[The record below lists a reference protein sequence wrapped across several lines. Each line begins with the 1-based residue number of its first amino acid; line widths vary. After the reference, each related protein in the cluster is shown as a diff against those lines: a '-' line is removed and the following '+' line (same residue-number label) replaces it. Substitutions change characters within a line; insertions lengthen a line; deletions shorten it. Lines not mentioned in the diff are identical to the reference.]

1 MLPYTAGSCERG
13 GGPPRLNMIRVLLYG
28 LGPIGA
34 MVGRQLAARD
44 GFRIVGA
51 IDVDPAKVGRDAG
64 EIAGLP
70 RPLRVKVDPDARHA
84 IKKSKPDVV
93 VLCTSSSLRGVMP
106 QIENVLK
113 AKVPIV
119 TTTEELSYPVRRNA
133 ALAKKIDAMAKR
145 AKVAV
150 LSTGVNPGF
159 VMDALPIT
167 LTVACERIDSVTV
180 HRIQDA
186 RTRRLPFQQK
196 IGVGLSREQFQREVE
211 RGSIR
216 HVGLAES
223 ISMIAD
229 AVGWQL
235 DRITDDVKPKMA
247 DATVAS
253 EFLAVDP
260 GYVSGIVQDGVG
272 YRHGTPVITMHMEAY
287 LGAPQSYDEVRVQGV
302 PNLTLRIPGGVP
314 GDIATASIV
323 VNSIP
328 KVLAARPGLRTMKD
342 LPVPSYYSGR

>member
-1 MLPYTAGSCERG
+1 MV
-13 GGPPRLNMIRVLLYG
+13 RVLLYG

-34 MVGRQLAARD
+34 MVARQLAVRD

-51 IDVDPAKVGRDAG
+51 VDVDPAKVGRDVAA
-64 EIAGLP
+64 IAGLP

-84 IKKSKPDVV
+84 IRKSKPDIV
-93 VLCTSSSLRGVMP
+93 VLCTSSSVRGVMP
-106 QIENVLK
+106 QIEGILK
-113 AKVPIV
+113 AKVAIV
-119 TTTEELSYPVRRNA
+119 TTTEELSYPVRRNVP
-133 ALAKKIDAMAKR
+133 LARTIDAMARR

-159 VMDALPIT
+159 VMDTLPIM
-167 LTVACERIDSVTV
+167 LTVACERVESIAVT
-180 HRIQDA
+180 RIQDA
-186 RTRRLPFQQK
+186 RRRRVPFQQK
-196 IGVGLSREQFQREVE
+196 IGAGLSPDQFWREVE

-229 AVGWQL
+229 ALQWQL
-235 DRITDDVKPKMA
+235 DRITDEVKPRIA
-247 DATVAS
+247 EATVAS

-260 GYVSGIVQDGVG
+260 GYVSGIIQDGVG
-272 YRHGTPVITMHMEAY
+272 YRHGTPVISMHIEAF
-287 LGAPQSYDEVRVQGV
+287 LGATESYDEVRVQGV
-302 PNLTLRIPGGVP
+302 PNLTLRVPGGVP

-328 KVLAARPGLRTMKD
+328 RVLASRPGLQTMKD

>member
-1 MLPYTAGSCERG
+1 
-13 GGPPRLNMIRVLLYG
+13 MIRVLLYG
-28 LGPIGA
+28 LGPIGV
-34 MVGRQLAARD
+34 MVGRQLATRD

-51 IDVDPAKVGRDAG
+51 VDIDPAKVGRDVA
-64 EIAGLP
+64 EIAGLA
-70 RPLRVKVDPDARHA
+70 RPLRVKVNPDARRA
-84 IKKSKPDVV
+84 IKKSNPDVV
-93 VLCTSSSLRGVMP
+93 VLCTSSSVRAVMP
-106 QIENVLK
+106 QIEGVLRSRV
-113 AKVPIV
+113 AIV

-133 ALAKKIDAMAKR
+133 AVAKKIDTLARK

-159 VMDALPIT
+159 VMDALPIM
-167 LTVACERIDSVTV
+167 LTVACERVESVTV
-180 HRIQDA
+180 NRVQDA

-196 IGVGLSREQFQREVE
+196 VGAGLSREQFQREVD

-229 AVGWQL
+229 ALGWRL
-235 DRITDDVKPKMA
+235 DRITDDVRPKIA
-247 DATVAS
+247 EVTVAS

-260 GYVSGIVQDGVG
+260 GYVSGIIQDGIG
-272 YRHGTPVITMHMEAY
+272 YRHGAQVITMHMEAY
-287 LGAPQSYDEVRVQGV
+287 LGAPESFDEVRLKGV
-302 PNLTLRIPGGVP
+302 PPLHLRIPGGVP

-328 KVLAARPGLRTMKD
+328 KVLSARPGLQTMKD
-342 LPVPSYYSGR
+342 LPVPSYFGGHV

>member
-1 MLPYTAGSCERG
+1 
-13 GGPPRLNMIRVLLYG
+13 MIRVLLYG

-34 MVGRQLAARD
+34 LVARQLASRD

-51 IDVDPAKVGRDAG
+51 VDVDPAKVGHDVG
-64 EIAGLP
+64 EIAGLS
-70 RPLRVKVDPDARHA
+70 RPLRVKIDPDAANA

-93 VLCTSSSLRGVMP
+93 VLCTSSSIRAVTP
-106 QIENVLK
+106 QIEGVLK
-113 AKVPIV
+113 AKIPIV
-119 TTTEELSYPVRRNA
+119 ATTEELSYPVKRNA
-133 ALAKKIDAMAKR
+133 PLARRIDALAKK

-159 VMDALPIT
+159 VMDVLPII
-167 LTVACERIDSVTV
+167 LTVACERIESVAVTRV
-180 HRIQDA
+180 QDG

-196 IGVGLSREQFQREVE
+196 IGAGLSREQFQREVE

-223 ISMIAD
+223 ISMIA
-229 AVGWQL
+229 AALGWQL
-235 DRITDDVKPKMA
+235 DRITDDVKPKLA
-247 DATVAS
+247 DVTVAS

-272 YRHGTPVITMHMEAY
+272 YRYGTPIIRMHLEAY
-287 LGAPQSYDEVRVQGV
+287 LGAPESYDEVKVLGV

-314 GDIATASIV
+314 GDVATASIV

-328 KVLAARPGLRTMKD
+328 KVLSARPGLQTMKD
-342 LPVPSYYSGR
+342 LPVPSYYSGRGQ

>member
-1 MLPYTAGSCERG
+1 
-13 GGPPRLNMIRVLLYG
+13 MIRALLYG

-34 MVGRQLAARD
+34 MVGRQLATRV

-51 IDVDPAKVGRDAG
+51 IDVDPSKVGRDVG
-64 EIAGLP
+64 EVAGLP
-70 RPLRVKVDPDARHA
+70 RPIRVRVSPDARST
-84 IKKSKPDVV
+84 IKESKPDIVV
-93 VLCTSSSLRGVMP
+93 VCTSSSVRAVMP
-106 QIENVLK
+106 QLAEVLK
-113 AKVPIV
+113 AKVAVV
-119 TTTEELSYPVRRNA
+119 TTTEELSFPIRRNA
-133 ALAKKIDAMAKR
+133 PLARKIDAMAKKS
-145 AKVAV
+145 KVAV
-150 LSTGVNPGF
+150 LATGVNPGF
-159 VMDALPIT
+159 VMDALPVA

-180 HRIQDA
+180 NRIQDA

-196 IGVGLSREQFQREVE
+196 IGAGLSSEQFRREVE

-229 AVGWQL
+229 ALGWRL
-235 DRITDDVKPKMA
+235 DRIIDEVKPRIA
-247 DATVAS
+247 DATVSS

-260 GYVSGIVQDGVG
+260 GYVSGIIQDAAG

-287 LGAPQSYDEVRVQGV
+287 LGAPESYDEIRLEGS
-302 PNLTLRIPGGVP
+302 PRLTLRIPGGVP

-328 KVLAARPGLRTMKD
+328 KVLSARPGLHTMRD
-342 LPVPSYYSGR
+342 LPLPSFYPG

>member
-1 MLPYTAGSCERG
+1 
-13 GGPPRLNMIRVLLYG
+13 
-28 LGPIGA
+28 
-34 MVGRQLAARD
+34 
-44 GFRIVGA
+44 VGA
-51 IDVDPAKVGRDAG
+51 VDVDPAKVGRDAG

-70 RPLRVKVDPDARHA
+70 RPLRVKVSPDARA
-84 IKKSKPDVV
+84 TIKQGKPDVV
-93 VLCTSSSLRGVMP
+93 VLCTSSSVRAVMP
-106 QIENVLK
+106 QIEDVLK
-113 AKVPIV
+113 AKVAIV

-145 AKVAV
+145 ARVAV
-150 LSTGVNPGF
+150 LATGVNPGF

-167 LTVACERIDSVTV
+167 LTAACERIESVTV

-196 IGVGLSREQFQREVE
+196 IGAGLSRDQFQREVE

-229 AVGWQL
+229 ALGWRL
-235 DRITDDVKPKMA
+235 DRITDEVKPKMA
-247 DATVAS
+247 DTTVSS
-253 EFLAVDP
+253 EFLAVDA

-287 LGAPQSYDEVRVQGV
+287 LGAPEPYDEVRIAGV
-302 PNLTLRIPGGVP
+302 PNLLLRIPGGVP

-328 KVLAARPGLRTMKD
+328 KVLSAQPGLQTMKD
-342 LPVPSYYSGR
+342 LPIPSYYSGR

>member
-1 MLPYTAGSCERG
+1 MV
-13 GGPPRLNMIRVLLYG
+13 RVLLYG
-28 LGPIGA
+28 LGPIGV
-34 MVGRQLAARD
+34 MVARQLAVRD

-51 IDVDPAKVGRDAG
+51 IDVDPAKVGRDVAA
-64 EIAGLP
+64 IAGLP

-84 IKKSKPDVV
+84 IRKSKPDVV
-93 VLCTSSSLRGVMP
+93 VLCTSSSVRGVMP
-106 QIENVLK
+106 QIEVILK

-119 TTTEELSYPVRRNA
+119 TTTEELSYPVRRNVP
-133 ALAKKIDAMAKR
+133 LARTIDAMARR

-159 VMDALPIT
+159 VMDTLPIM
-167 LTVACERIDSVTV
+167 LTVACERVESVAVT
-180 HRIQDA
+180 RIQDA
-186 RTRRLPFQQK
+186 RRRRLPFQQK
-196 IGVGLSREQFQREVE
+196 IGAGLSLEQFWREVD

-216 HVGLAES
+216 HIGLAES

-229 AVGWQL
+229 ALAWQL
-235 DRITDDVKPKMA
+235 DRITDEVKPRLA
-247 DATVAS
+247 ETTVAS

-272 YRHGTPVITMHMEAY
+272 YRHGTPVISMHMEAY
-287 LGAPQSYDEVRVQGV
+287 LGASESYDEVRVQGV

-328 KVLAARPGLRTMKD
+328 RVLSSRPGLQTMKD

>member
-1 MLPYTAGSCERG
+1 
-13 GGPPRLNMIRVLLYG
+13 MIRVLLYG
-28 LGPIGA
+28 LGPIGV

-51 IDVDPAKVGRDAG
+51 VDVDPAKVGRDAG

-84 IKKSKPDVV
+84 IRTSKPDVV
-93 VLCTSSSLRGVMP
+93 VLCTASSIRGVMP
-106 QIENVLK
+106 QIEGVLK
-113 AKVPIV
+113 LKVPIV

-133 ALAKKIDAMAKR
+133 ALARTIDAMAKR
-145 AKVAV
+145 SKVAV

-159 VMDALPIT
+159 VMDALPIM
-167 LTVACERIDSVTV
+167 LTVACERVASVTV
-180 HRIQDA
+180 NRIQDA

-196 IGVGLSREQFQREVE
+196 IGAGLSREQFLREVE

-223 ISMIAD
+223 ISMIA
-229 AVGWQL
+229 AALGWQL
-235 DRITDDVKPKMA
+235 DRITDDVRPKMA

-260 GYVSGIVQDGVG
+260 GYVSGIIQDGVG
-272 YRHGTPVITMHMEAY
+272 YRHGSAVITMHMEAY
-287 LGAPQSYDEVRVQGV
+287 LGAPESYDEVRVLGV

-328 KVLAARPGLRTMKD
+328 RVLSARPGLQTMKD
-342 LPVPSYYSGR
+342 LPVPSFYGGR

>member
-1 MLPYTAGSCERG
+1 
-13 GGPPRLNMIRVLLYG
+13 MIRVLLYG
-28 LGPIGA
+28 LGPIGVLVA
-34 MVGRQLAARD
+34 RQLATRD

-51 IDVDPAKVGRDAG
+51 VDVDPAKVGQDVG
-64 EIAGLP
+64 DIAGLE
-70 RPLRVKVDPDARHA
+70 RPLRVRIVPDARHA

-93 VLCTSSSLRGVMP
+93 VLCTASSIRGVMP
-106 QIENVLK
+106 QIEGVLK
-113 AKVPIV
+113 AKVAIV

-133 ALAKKIDAMAKR
+133 GLAKRIDAMAKR
-145 AKVAV
+145 ARVAV

-159 VMDALPIT
+159 VMDSLPIM
-167 LTVACERIDSVTV
+167 LTVACERIESVSV
-180 HRIQDA
+180 SRVQDA

-196 IGVGLSREQFQREVE
+196 IGAGLSRQQFQREAE
-211 RGSIR
+211 RGAIR
-216 HVGLAES
+216 HVGFAES

-229 AVGWQL
+229 ALGWQL
-235 DRITDDVKPKMA
+235 DSITEEVKPRIA

-260 GYVSGIVQDGVG
+260 GYVSGIVQDSVG
-272 YRHGTPVITMHMEAY
+272 YRHGTPVITLHLEAY
-287 LGAPQSYDEVRVQGV
+287 LGAPESYDEVRVQGV
-302 PNLTLRIPGGVP
+302 PSLTLRIPGGVP

-328 KVLAARPGLRTMKD
+328 KVLSARPGLRTMKD

>member
-1 MLPYTAGSCERG
+1 
-13 GGPPRLNMIRVLLYG
+13 MIRVLLYG
-28 LGPIGA
+28 LGPIGV
-34 MVGRQLAARD
+34 MVGRQLATRD

-51 IDVDPAKVGRDAG
+51 VDVDPAKVGHDLA

-70 RPLRVKVDPDARHA
+70 RALRVRVTPDARKA
-84 IKKSKPDVV
+84 IRQGRPDIV
-93 VLCTSSSLRGVMP
+93 VLCTSSSVDAVMP
-106 QIENVLK
+106 QVQDVLK
-113 AKVPIV
+113 ARVPIV
-119 TTTEELSYPVRRNA
+119 TTTEELCYPVRRNVPLA
-133 ALAKKIDAMAKR
+133 RKIDALAKK

-159 VMDALPIT
+159 VMDILPIV
-167 LTVACERIDSVTV
+167 LTVACERIDSVKV
-180 HRIQDA
+180 NRIQDA

-196 IGVGLSREQFQREVE
+196 IGTGLTRAQFQREVE
-211 RGSIR
+211 RGAIR

-229 AVGWQL
+229 ALDWQL
-235 DRITDDVKPKMA
+235 DRITDEVKPTIA
-247 DATVAS
+247 DTTVAS

-272 YRHGTPVITMHMEAY
+272 YRHDTPVITMHMEAY
-287 LGAPQSYDEVRVQGV
+287 LGAPESYDEVRIEGV
-302 PNLTLRIPGGVP
+302 PRLTLKIPGGVP

-328 KVLAARPGLRTMKD
+328 KVLSSRPGLRTMRD
-342 LPVPSYYSGR
+342 LPVPSYYSGH

>member
-1 MLPYTAGSCERG
+1 
-13 GGPPRLNMIRVLLYG
+13 MIRVLLYG
-28 LGPIGA
+28 LGPIGL
-34 MVGRQLAARD
+34 MVARQLATRD

-51 IDVDPAKVGRDAG
+51 VDVDPAKVGRDVG
-64 EIAGLP
+64 DIAGLE
-70 RPLRVKVDPDARHA
+70 RPLRVKVDPDPRHA

-93 VLCTSSSLRGVMP
+93 VLCTSSSVRGVMP
-106 QIENVLK
+106 QIEGVLK
-113 AKVPIV
+113 LKVPVV

-133 ALAKKIDAMAKR
+133 PLAKKIDAMARR

-159 VMDALPIT
+159 VMDALPIM
-167 LTVACERIDSVTV
+167 LTVACERIESVTV
-180 HRIQDA
+180 NRIQDA

-196 IGVGLSREQFQREVE
+196 IGAGLSREQFAREVE

-216 HVGLAES
+216 HVGLGES

-229 AVGWQL
+229 ALGWQI
-235 DRITDDVKPKMA
+235 DRITDEVKPKMA
-247 DATVAS
+247 DASVSS

-260 GYVSGIVQDGVG
+260 GYVSGIIQDGVG

-287 LGAPQSYDEVRVQGV
+287 LGASDCYDEVRITGV

-328 KVLAARPGLRTMKD
+328 KVLASRPGLQTMKD
-342 LPVPSYYSGR
+342 LPVPSFYSGR

>member
-1 MLPYTAGSCERG
+1 MKIA
-13 GGPPRLNMIRVLLYG
+13 MIRALLYG
-28 LGPIGA
+28 LGPIGV
-34 MVGRQLAARD
+34 MVGRQLATRD

-51 IDVDPAKVGRDAG
+51 VDVDPAKAGRDVGA
-64 EIAGLP
+64 IAALE
-70 RPLRVKVDPDARHA
+70 RPLRVKVDSDARHA
-84 IKKSKPDVV
+84 IRTTKPDIV
-93 VLCTSSSLRGVMP
+93 VLCTSSSMRGVMP
-106 QIENVLK
+106 QVEGVLK
-113 AKVPIV
+113 LKVPIV

-133 ALAKKIDAMAKR
+133 ALARKIDAMAKR

-159 VMDALPIT
+159 VMDTLPIV
-167 LTVACERIDSVTV
+167 LTVACEHVESVAV
-180 HRIQDA
+180 YRIQDA

-196 IGVGLSREQFQREVE
+196 IGAGLSRDQFLREVE
-211 RGSIR
+211 RGTIG

-229 AVGWQL
+229 ALGWQL
-235 DRITDDVKPKMA
+235 DRITDEVSPKVA
-247 DATVAS
+247 DASVSS
-253 EFLAVDP
+253 EFLAVDA
-260 GYVSGIVQDGVG
+260 GYVSGIIQDGVG

-287 LGAPQSYDEVRVQGV
+287 LGARDSFDEVRVHGR

-328 KVLAARPGLRTMKD
+328 KVLSSAPGLQTMKD
-342 LPVPSYYSGR
+342 LSVPSYYSGR

>member
-1 MLPYTAGSCERG
+1 MV
-13 GGPPRLNMIRVLLYG
+13 RVLLYG
-28 LGPIGA
+28 LGPIGV
-34 MVGRQLAARD
+34 MVARQLAVRD

-51 IDVDPAKVGRDAG
+51 VDVDPSKVGRDVA
-64 EIAGLP
+64 EIARLP

-84 IKKSKPDVV
+84 LKKSKPDIV

-106 QIENVLK
+106 QIEGILK

-119 TTTEELSYPVRRNA
+119 TTTEELSYPVKRNVPLGRA
-133 ALAKKIDAMAKR
+133 IDAMARR

-150 LSTGVNPGF
+150 LATGVNPGF
-159 VMDALPIT
+159 VMDTLPIM
-167 LTVACERIDSVTV
+167 LTVACERVESVAV
-180 HRIQDA
+180 SRIQDA
-186 RTRRLPFQQK
+186 RRRRLPFQQK
-196 IGVGLSREQFQREVE
+196 IGAGLTSEQFRREVD

-216 HVGLAES
+216 HVGLGES

-229 AVGWQL
+229 ALAWQL
-235 DRITDDVKPKMA
+235 DRITDEVKPRMA
-247 DATVAS
+247 EATVAS

-260 GYVSGIVQDGVG
+260 GYVSGIIQDAVG
-272 YRHGTPVITMHMEAY
+272 YRHGTPVISMHMEAY
-287 LGAPQSYDEVRVQGV
+287 LGAPESYDEVRVQGV

-328 KVLAARPGLRTMKD
+328 RVLSSRPGLQTMKD
-342 LPVPSYYSGR
+342 LPVPSYFSGR

>member
-1 MLPYTAGSCERG
+1 
-13 GGPPRLNMIRVLLYG
+13 MIRVLLYG
-28 LGPIGA
+28 LGPIGM
-34 MVGRQLAARD
+34 MVGRQLATRD

-51 IDVDPAKVGRDAG
+51 VDIDPAKVGRDVAD
-64 EIAGLP
+64 IAGLG
-70 RPLRVKVDPDARHA
+70 RPLRVKVNPDARRA
-84 IKKSKPDVV
+84 MKQSNPDVV
-93 VLCTSSSLRGVMP
+93 VLCTSSSARAVMP
-106 QIENVLK
+106 QIEDVLRSRV
-113 AKVPIV
+113 AIV

-133 ALAKKIDAMAKR
+133 AVAKKIDTLAKK

-167 LTVACERIDSVTV
+167 LTVACERVESVTV
-180 HRIQDA
+180 TRIQDA

-196 IGVGLSREQFQREVE
+196 IGAGLSREQFQREVE

-216 HVGLAES
+216 HIGLAES

-229 AVGWQL
+229 ALGWRL
-235 DRITDDVKPKMA
+235 DRITDDVKPKIA

-260 GYVSGIVQDGVG
+260 GYVSGIIQDGAG
-272 YRHGTPVITMHMEAY
+272 YRHGAQVIAMHMEAY
-287 LGAPQSYDEVRVQGV
+287 LGAPESFDEVRIKGV
-302 PNLTLRIPGGVP
+302 PPLHLRIPGGVP

-328 KVLAARPGLRTMKD
+328 KVLSARPGLQTMKD
-342 LPVPSYYSGR
+342 LPVPSYFGGHV